1 VTEQT
6 VSRLIVAS
14 IVTVIACA
22 IAIQARFLGDAIP
35 KTYLQTLLMVAFCMA
50 PLLIMIKIV
59 SRLFLSG
66 LKGKSVSFIETA
78 FFFYYIFLTVEA
90 RAEWRCYI
98 EEQNRKF
105 ERGTSQG
112 HG

>member
-1 VTEQT
+1 MTEQT

-22 IAIQARFLGDAIP
+22 IAIQTRILGEAIP
-35 KTYLQTLLMVAFCMA
+35 KTYLQTLLMFPFCMA
-50 PLLIMIKIV
+50 PLLIMIKII
-59 SRLFLSG
+59 SRIFLSG
-66 LKGKSVSFIETA
+66 FKGKSVSFIETA

-98 EEQNRKF
+98 EEQKK
-105 ERGTSQG
+105 S
-112 HG
+112 

>member
-22 IAIQARFLGDAIP
+22 IAIQAEFLGDAIP

-78 FFFYYIFLTVEA
+78 FSFYYIFLTVEA
-90 RAEWRCYI
+90 RAEWSCYI
-98 EEQNRKF
+98 EEQKRKV